1 MPKIEIRLPN
11 SEECAKE
18 LLQTKKI
25 KTMNNGFEVKSY
37 KKFKWSIN
45 MKKRH
50 STSLIKKFKFKQET
64 IFCVS
69 SRQKLKRWEN
79 EHYQNLGRQA
89 GNNIK
94 L

>member
-50 STSLIKKFKFKQET
+50 STSLIN
-64 IFCVS
+64 S
-69 SRQKLKRWEN
+69 NLNKRLFSA
-79 EHYQNLGRQA
+79 YQVGKN
-89 GNNIK
+89 
-94 L
+94 